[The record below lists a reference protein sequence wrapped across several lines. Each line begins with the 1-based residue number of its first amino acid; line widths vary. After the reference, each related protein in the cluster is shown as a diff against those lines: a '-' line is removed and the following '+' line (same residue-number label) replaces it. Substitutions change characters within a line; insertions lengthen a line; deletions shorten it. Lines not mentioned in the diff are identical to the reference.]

1 MAAIVNKAA
10 FSGSH
15 FTGDGSLKGK
25 TWFCVKWRVELRV
38 KCILEDQNDEADS
51 VQFIE

>member
-1 MAAIVNKAA
+1 MVAIVNKTA